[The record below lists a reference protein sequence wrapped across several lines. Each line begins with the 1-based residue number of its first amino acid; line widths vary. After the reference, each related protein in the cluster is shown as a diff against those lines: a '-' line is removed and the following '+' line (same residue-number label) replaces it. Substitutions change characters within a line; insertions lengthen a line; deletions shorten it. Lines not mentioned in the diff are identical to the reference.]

1 MTAMLFGKDRGPIYS
16 HYDMDRPG
24 NVDPVVDYASHG
36 WSQEDMAFLLAHKIT
51 PGHAEASDMMGAS
64 ISAKQ
69 QDSASLRS
77 FLQLLAP
84 TSAQTGAGL
93 DQTAANNSQQSA
105 SWSSQRRNARKTP
118 AQNKAALAGIIIW
131 FLFILISMLMSA
143 LGK

>member
-1 MTAMLFGKDRGPIYS
+1 MLFGKDRGPIYS

-51 PGHAEASDMMGAS
+51 PGRAESSDMMGAS
-64 ISAKQ
+64 MGPKQ
-69 QDSASLRS
+69 QDSASLRA

-84 TSAQTGAGL
+84 STVHNGAGL
-93 DQTAANNSQQSA
+93 DQTSANNSQQSA
-105 SWSSQRRNARKTP
+105 SWSSQRRNTRKTQ
-118 AQNKAALAGIIIW
+118 AQSKATLAGIIIW

-143 LGK
+143 LGR